1 MNELFPIYVKLHQ
14 IRTLLVGAGNVG
26 LEKLEAILANSP
38 KANVHIVA
46 EEVSPEI
53 YAAVESNENIQ
64 ISKRRF
70 EDSDIENVDLIILA
84 TNNTALNAHIRQLA
98 SLNHI
103 LLNVAD
109 KPSLCDFYLG
119 SVVRKGNLKIG
130 ISTNGKSPTIAK
142 RMKEFLNELLP
153 EEIDETLELMGQ
165 LRSNLTG
172 DFQEKIRILN
182 EHTKDA
188 LVKKSYDNAN

>member
-98 SLNHI
+98 SLHHI

>member
-98 SLNHI
+98 SLHHI

-165 LRSNLTG
+165 LRNNLTG
-172 DFQEKIRILN
+172 DFQEKVRVLN

>member
-14 IRTLLVGAGNVG
+14 IQTLLVGGGNVG
-26 LEKLEAILANSP
+26 LEKLQAILANSP
-38 KANVHIVA
+38 KANVHIVG
-46 EEVSPEI
+46 EEVSPEV
-53 YAAVESNENIQ
+53 YAAVSDNKNIQ
-64 ISKRRF
+64 VSKRKF
-70 EDSDIENVDLIILA
+70 EDRDIENVDLVILA
-84 TNNTALNAHIRQLA
+84 TNNATLNTHIRQLA
-98 SLNHI
+98 RARHV

-142 RMKEFLNELLP
+142 RIKEFLNELLP

-165 LRSNLTG
+165 LRENLTG
-172 DFQEKIRILN
+172 DFQEKVRVLN
-182 EHTKDA
+182 AHTKDA
-188 LVKKSYDNAN
+188 LVKKSYDSTN

>member
-84 TNNTALNAHIRQLA
+84 TNNNALNAHIRQLA
-98 SLNHI
+98 SLHHI